1 MPDYKFCFNKLGAG
15 ENLSKG
21 ESSCGHCFLPAEND
35 AGAKKVA
42 ATAVVI
48 MNALGVHRTF
58 KINDIH
64 LDKESFSPG
73 ICTPCEDPDAFQI
86 VLDALYPK
94 DKEAAR
100 GLSIMS
106 SFAPLWDKEKALA
119 LPRQ

>member
-42 ATAVVI
+42 ATAVAI

-64 LDKESFSPG
+64 LDKGSFSPG

-94 DKEAAR
+94 DENGVRSVSK
-100 GLSIMS
+100 MP
-106 SFAPLWDKEKALA
+106 SFAPPWDEEKARV
-119 LPRQ
+119 LPIQ